1 MPQRFSSEKEDNM
14 TTNEHNGHLPATPI
28 DVEPTGRQ
36 RAAHELA
43 AAFGT
48 AGEIDWAAVEAN
60 FRVLADA
67 VGYESPVIEIGRTA
81 AARINEALL
90 IGQEPAGADLDAVR
104 YALEQSQRAK
114 PLELVDGIPAYYWQG
129 WLIENWLPRNCVAM
143 LTGDGG
149 VGKSR
154 LALQLAWSLSGDG
167 QWLGEAGQMPSPG
180 ADYGGGFEPLG
191 PSAIVYATWED
202 SPDQIRGR
210 LFWLEQTGKVGN
222 GNNFK
227 IADMRARGH
236 LWASTQHN
244 ATPGLTPAGEALR
257 LAAEQHNA
265 RLLVVDTL
273 GVANGASEI
282 DRAQVG
288 AFFADWAAWADAND
302 CAVLLIAHPPKT
314 AGVTYSGSTGILGG
328 VRAMWTL
335 ETVKSGC
342 QKGCYPP
349 KTCSCEPAY
358 AYRLVNA
365 KQNYAESTGPV
376 WLTNRRGVWME
387 SSGRAPDYGD
397 DYSPVAPQERNVDPE
412 DVRGMF
418 DGSI

>member
-1 MPQRFSSEKEDNM
+1 M
-14 TTNEHNGHLPATPI
+14 TTNDQNGHLPATPI
-28 DVEPTGRQ
+28 DVEPTNRQ
-36 RAAHELA
+36 RAAHELVE
-43 AAFGT
+43 AFGI
-48 AGEIDWAAVEAN
+48 AGEIDWTSVEAN
-60 FRVLADA
+60 FRVITETA
-67 VGYESPVIEIGRTA
+67 GYDSPVSGAGRA
-81 AARINEALL
+81 AASRVNESLL
-90 IGQEPAGADLDAVR
+90 AGQEPFQADLDAVR
-104 YALEQSQRAK
+104 YALEQTRSAK

-180 ADYGGGFEPLG
+180 ADYGMGFEPLG
-191 PSAIVYATWED
+191 PGAIVYATWED
-202 SPDQIRGR
+202 SPEQIRGR
-210 LFWLEQTGKVGN
+210 LFWLEQFGKVGN

-236 LWASTQHN
+236 LWAQTDRN
-244 ATPGLTPAGEALR
+244 PGPGLTPAGEALR

-265 RLLVVDTL
+265 RLLVVDTI
-273 GVANGASEI
+273 GVAYGASEI

-288 AFFADWAAWADAND
+288 AFFADWAAWADEND

-342 QKGCYPP
+342 QKGCHPP
-349 KTCSCEPAY
+349 KTCTCEPAY

-365 KQNYAESTGPV
+365 KQNYSETTGSV
-376 WLTNRRGVWME
+376 WLTNQRGVWTE
-387 SSGRAPDYGD
+387 SPGRAPDYDGKVMQPAESD
-397 DYSPVAPQERNVDPE
+397 E
-412 DVRGMF
+412 DVRDMF
-418 DGSI
+418 QGAV

>member
-1 MPQRFSSEKEDNM
+1 M
-14 TTNEHNGHLPATPI
+14 TTNDQNGHLPATPI
-28 DVEPTGRQ
+28 DVEPTNRQ
-36 RAAHELA
+36 RAAHELVE
-43 AAFGT
+43 AFGI
-48 AGEIDWAAVEAN
+48 AGEIDWTAVEAN
-60 FRVLADA
+60 FRVITETA
-67 VGYESPVIEIGRTA
+67 GYDSPVSGAGRA
-81 AARINEALL
+81 AASRVNESLL
-90 IGQEPAGADLDAVR
+90 AGQEPFQADLDAVR
-104 YALEQSQRAK
+104 YALEQTRSAK

-202 SPDQIRGR
+202 SPEQIRGR
-210 LFWLEQTGKVGN
+210 LFWLEQFGKVGN

-236 LWASTQHN
+236 LWAQTDRNPS
-244 ATPGLTPAGEALR
+244 PGLTPAGEALR
-257 LAAEQHNA
+257 MAAEQHNA
-265 RLLVVDTL
+265 RLLVVDTI
-273 GVANGASEI
+273 GVAYGASEI

-288 AFFADWAAWADAND
+288 AFFADWAAWADQND

-342 QKGCYPP
+342 QKGCHPP
-349 KTCSCEPAY
+349 KTCTCEPAY

-365 KQNYAESTGPV
+365 KQNYSETTGSV
-376 WLTNRRGVWME
+376 WLTNQRGVWTE
-387 SSGRAPDYGD
+387 SPGRAPDYDGKVMHPAESD
-397 DYSPVAPQERNVDPE
+397 E
-412 DVRGMF
+412 DVRDMF
-418 DGSI
+418 QGAV